1 LSVKPFMILRRPD
14 FLAGAFAALVAT
26 SAHAQLPLTRL
37 TTIFP
42 TGGKAGTTVEVEVTG
57 NDFEELN
64 ALTFS
69 HPGLTA
75 KLKEGAAN
83 RFLVTI
89 AGDTPIGLYEA
100 WLTGRFGSSNPRI
113 FAVGAQDERADPG
126 GINSFDKA
134 ADLPLN
140 TPFHGRA
147 DGNLADYFK
156 LTLKQGQRVVLAC
169 QAEELDSRM
178 QPSLGVFDA
187 QGRELARN
195 RLGGFVD
202 FTAPVDGV
210 FFAQVHDF
218 LFRGGHE
225 YFYRLTA
232 STAPH
237 LDFVLPPSGPA
248 GGKGKFTLFGR
259 NLPGGKP
266 SPFKGADGRPLD
278 QLEVEIQLP
287 ANRHTPGWFS
297 TVPRALS
304 AAVDGFEYRLPSSQG
319 LSNPV
324 FISFATGPV
333 VLEQEPNHE
342 LATAGR
348 ITLPAEFTGQFFPAH
363 DRDAVRFDA
372 RKGEAWWIEVFA
384 HRIGQQCNPF
394 LLIQRITKNDKG
406 VETATDLREVYDP
419 DANIGGRVFNTDD
432 RDPVVRFEV
441 PEDGNYRVLVR
452 DLFNQSSRDHPA
464 LVYRLSIRKDTPDFR
479 LVAMPDSPPPKQG
492 DQFYIHVTPP
502 AIRRGESLPVNVYA
516 LRRDGF
522 NGEINLAVEG
532 LPAGLRAGAA
542 RIEAGRNSA
551 QIIVTAEENAAAWT
565 GPLKVVG
572 KAKIGD
578 VEVARQ
584 AGAAALRWDVG
595 NWNEQPVLSRLAGSV
610 TLSVI
615 GAETAPI
622 SFAPAENKLWETQEN
637 AKLAIPLKLTRRAE
651 FNANL
656 KLKALGLAAL
666 EKLPELEVDGKAT
679 NATLTIDLAQ
689 HKLPVGTH
697 TFHLRAQTAGKYRN
711 NPEAATAADADLKAA
726 EKVAS
731 DAAAAAKA
739 AADALNAAV
748 KAAEEA
754 AKLAA
759 SASPNDKAALE
770 AKAKQTAEAKAA
782 AEKVSS
788 EAAAKAKDAEARR
801 AAAAERAKAANEK
814 AKPRDV
820 TIMAYSPT
828 ITVVVGPAPPP
839 PTPEKK

>member
-1 LSVKPFMILRRPD
+1 MDVKPHFNLRLFA
-14 FLAGAFAALVAT
+14 FLSGCVAAMLVT
-26 SAHAQLPLTRL
+26 PAHAQLPLTRL

-57 NDFEELN
+57 NDFEELS

-69 HPGLTA
+69 HAGINA
-75 KLKEGAAN
+75 KPKEGAAN

-89 AGDTPIGLYEA
+89 AGDTPAGLHEG
-100 WLTGRFGSSNPRI
+100 WLTGRFGSSNPRV
-113 FAVGAQDERADPG
+113 FVVGTQDERTDPG

-134 ADLPLN
+134 AELPLN
-140 TPFHGRA
+140 TPLHGRA

-156 LTLKQGQRVVLAC
+156 LALKQGQRVVLDC

-187 QGRELARN
+187 QGSELARN
-195 RLGGFVD
+195 RLGGLMD
-202 FTAPVDGV
+202 FTAPADGV
-210 FFAQVHDF
+210 FFVQVHDF

-225 YFYRLTA
+225 HFYRLTA

-259 NLPGGKP
+259 NLPGGRP

-278 QLEVEIQLP
+278 QLETEIQLP
-287 ANRHTPGWFS
+287 ANSFAPAWTS
-297 TVPRALS
+297 TATRPAS
-304 AAVDGFEYRLPSSQG
+304 AAVDGFEYRLPSLQG
-319 LSNPV
+319 PSNPV

-333 VLEQEPNHE
+333 VAEQEPNHE
-342 LATAGR
+342 LAKANPV
-348 ITLPAEFTGQFFPAH
+348 TLPVEFTGQFFPAN

-372 RKGEAWWIEVFA
+372 KKGEAWWIEVFA
-384 HRIGQQCNPF
+384 QRLGQQCNPF
-394 LLIQRITKNDKG
+394 VLIQRVVKNEKG
-406 VETATDLREVYDP
+406 EEAATDLREVYDP

-432 RDPVVRFEV
+432 RDPVVRWEV
-441 PEDGNYRVLVR
+441 PEDGSYRVLVR
-452 DLFNQSSRDHPA
+452 DLFNQSSRDNPS

-492 DQFYIHVTPP
+492 DQFYIHVTPA

-522 NGEINLAVEG
+522 NGEINLSVEG
-532 LPAGLRAGAA
+532 LSAGLRAGVAK
-542 RIEAGRNSA
+542 IEAGRNSA
-551 QIIVTAEENAAAWT
+551 QIILTAEENAAVWT
-565 GPLKVVG
+565 GQLKVIG

-578 VEVARQ
+578 VEVTRQ

-595 NWNEQPVLSRLAGSV
+595 NWNEQPVLSRLAGGV
-610 TLSVI
+610 ALSVI
-615 GAETAPI
+615 GAEAAPV
-622 SFAPAENKLWETQEN
+622 SFAPAENKLWEAQEN
-637 AKLAIPLKLTRRAE
+637 AKLAIPLKVTRRAE

-656 KLKALGLAAL
+656 KLKAFGLAAL
-666 EKLPELEVDGKAT
+666 DKLAELDVDGKAT

-697 TFHLRAQTAGKYRN
+697 TFYLRAQTAGKYRN
-711 NPEAATAADADLKAA
+711 NPDAAATADADLKAA

-739 AADALNAAV
+739 ASDALNAALR
-748 KAAEEA
+748 AAEEA
-754 AKLAA
+754 AKQVS

-770 AKAKQTAEAKAA
+770 AKAKQAAEAKAA
-782 AEKVSS
+782 AEKAST
-788 EAAAKAKDAEARR
+788 ETTAKAKDAEAKK

-839 PTPEKK
+839 PAPEKK